1 MSRKRADFKTRAEHS
16 FLKRKLEA
24 QLKIKFL
31 LWQ

>member
-1 MSRKRADFKTRAEHS
+1 MSGRRVDFKTKAEHS

-24 QLKIKFL
+24 QLKITFL